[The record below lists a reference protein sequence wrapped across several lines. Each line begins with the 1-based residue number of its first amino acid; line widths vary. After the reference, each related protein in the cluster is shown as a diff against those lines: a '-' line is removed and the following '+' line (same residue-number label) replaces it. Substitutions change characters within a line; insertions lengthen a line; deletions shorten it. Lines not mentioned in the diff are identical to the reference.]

1 MLVVWLRCRADA
13 GSGAVVGLFLGGLG
27 GASLAAAVG
36 LLLGATTRSP
46 PPVGT
51 ITEGAL
57 DIRAWGVVLFEAGLA
72 VTVWLLLDLL
82 VLRDDDV
89 RGPGRAR
96 RTPRTWVTPAGRRP
110 S

>member
-1 MLVVWLRCRADA
+1 M
-13 GSGAVVGLFLGGLG
+13 GLFLGGLG
-27 GASLAAAVG
+27 GAAMAAAVG
-36 LLLGATTRSP
+36 LLLGRADP
-46 PPVGT
+46 FAAPVGS

-89 RGPGRAR
+89 PRAR
-96 RTPRTWVTPAGRRP
+96 PEPRTSRP
-110 S
+110 G